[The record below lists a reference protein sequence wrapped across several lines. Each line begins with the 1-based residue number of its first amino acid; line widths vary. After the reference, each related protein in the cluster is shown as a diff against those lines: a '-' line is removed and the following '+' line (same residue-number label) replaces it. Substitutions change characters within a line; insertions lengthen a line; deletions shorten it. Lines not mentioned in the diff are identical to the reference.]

1 MAEPE
6 NETYTAA
13 HVHDAIALDPRVA
26 ELGIEVEVDGETV
39 TLRGVVPNR
48 ARRDAAAE
56 IAAELLP
63 GHRINNLVTVRD
75 VHEAGEPEVIG

>member
-26 ELGIEVEVDGETV
+26 ELGIDVSVDGERITI
-39 TLRGVVPNR
+39 RGVVPTEE
-48 ARRDAAAE
+48 RRLAAAA
-56 IAAELLP
+56 IAAELHP
-63 GHRINNLVTVRD
+63 THEIRNLVTVRD
-75 VHEAGEPEVIG
+75 VEEAGEPEVIG